1 MKKTSEEVHKLR
13 AKAEASMNKTTQLHQ
28 ALAQIEAALSREENQ
43 KVTEKFQKTQYF
55 LCQEVSNL

>member
-1 MKKTSEEVHKLR
+1 MKITSEEVHKLR

-43 KVTEKFQKTQYF
+43 RVSEKSQK
-55 LCQEVSNL
+55 